1 MGTDSR
7 IGTEIAGYRI
17 ESVLGRGGMGVVY
30 LAEDTR
36 LGRKVALKLLSPD
49 LAADDR
55 FRDRFVR
62 ESRVAASIED
72 PNIVPIHEAGEA
84 DGVLFI
90 AMRYVRGTDLETLL
104 EEGPVDPAR
113 AVGIVSQAARGLDAA
128 HREGLVHRDVK
139 PGNILL
145 VPGSEPG
152 TEHVYLSDFGLTKRA
167 SSDSGITGT
176 GQFVGTLDYAAPEQ
190 FTGEPLDARTDVYS
204 LGCVLYECL
213 TGAPPYRKDRDA
225 ALMYAH
231 LNEPPP
237 KPTAQRPELPA
248 AVDDVVATAMA
259 KSPDDRYPTA
269 GALAAAARDSLPAA
283 ATGLPAAGRRRRRA
297 VIPSVAGAVAA
308 VVVVAIVAVLLSRG
322 GSPATTASPG
332 PPSSTQTVSTPPL
345 GFARGVVSID
355 PRTGAI
361 DERVPGPGQ
370 IPVSGLT
377 SPIVAGE
384 GAVWTVQGTAVVRI
398 DPATGEVTSIPV
410 NLITPDVAVGQ
421 GAIWALASVAL
432 GAGGQLIRIDPA
444 TSKVADEIDLPNG
457 GDVRFVEAVP
467 GAVWVAGQGGAMT
480 RVDPGSDHA
489 GKPIQ
494 VATSIDGLAFG
505 GGALWVLDRLDA
517 TVLKLDPDTGG
528 LLATFPVG
536 GNPSA
541 ITVGLGSVWVADGT
555 SGTVARLDPDTGTL
569 TGPIRVGEAPVAI
582 TTGFGDVWV
591 ANQGDGT
598 LSRIDPVTNDAT
610 EITVGTP
617 VAGIAADTISH
628 RLWVVVSPRT

>member
-1 MGTDSR
+1 MASDPR
-7 IGTEIAGYRI
+7 IGITIAGYRI
-17 ESVLGRGGMGVVY
+17 ESALGRGGMGVVY

-36 LGRKVALKLLSPD
+36 LGRKVALKVLSPD
-49 LAADDR
+49 LASDAR
-55 FRDRFVR
+55 FQDRFVR
-62 ESRVAASIED
+62 ESRIAASIED
-72 PNIVPIHEAGEA
+72 PNIVPIYEAGEA

-90 AMRYVRGTDLETLL
+90 AMRHVRGTDLEAVL
-104 EEGPVDPAR
+104 EEGPVLPER
-113 AVGIVSQAARGLDAA
+113 AVAIVSQAARGLDAA

-237 KPTAQRPELPA
+237 KPTAERPELPA
-248 AVDDVVATAMA
+248 AIDDVVATAMA
-259 KSPDDRYPTA
+259 KRPADRYGTA
-269 GALAAAARDSLPAA
+269 GALAAAARDALPPA
-283 ATGLPAAGRRRRRA
+283 ATGPPAAGRRRRR
-297 VIPSVAGAVAA
+297 VVVPSLAGAVAVVA
-308 VVVVAIVAVLLSRG
+308 VVAVAALLSRG
-322 GSPATTASPG
+322 GSSGTTASPG
-332 PPSSTQTVSTPPL
+332 PPSSTESVSTPPL
-345 GFARGVVSID
+345 VGFARGVVAID

-361 DERVPGPGQ
+361 DRQVPGPGQ
-370 IPVSGLT
+370 IPVTGLT
-377 SPIVAGE
+377 PPIVAGE

-398 DPATGEVTSIPV
+398 DPTTGEVTSIPA
-410 NLITPDVAVGQ
+410 NLVTADVSVGQ
-421 GAIWALASVAL
+421 GAIWALASVGL
-432 GAGGQLIRIDPA
+432 GGGGQLIRIDPA
-444 TSKVADEIDLPNG
+444 TREVADEIDLPNE

-480 RVDPGSDHA
+480 RVDPGSNHA
-489 GKPIQ
+489 GKPME

-505 GGALWVLDRLDA
+505 AGTLWVLDRLDA
-517 TVLKLDPDTGG
+517 TVLKLEPGTGS
-528 LLATFPVG
+528 LLATFPLS

-541 ITVGLGSVWVADGT
+541 ITVGLGSVWVVDGT
-555 SGTVARLDPDTGTL
+555 SGTVARVDPDTGATR
-569 TGPIRVGEAPVAI
+569 GPIRVGEAPVAI
-582 TTGFGDVWV
+582 TTGFGAVWV
-591 ANQGDGT
+591 TNQGDGT

-617 VAGIAADTISH
+617 VAGVAADPISH